1 MDRIKKILS
10 FAMRMEKNP
19 VDFYEFFM
27 DKDVSNEAR
36 KLFEELA
43 EIERQHFSILK
54 EQYDKRGF
62 TEAPIEIS
70 WVVDET
76 FKARDPHILADNSDM
91 IAGYDTNISD
101 ISVMRMA
108 YLIETDFSYFYGKA
122 MKAVEDAE
130 VKKLLSDL
138 AQWEKQHGDMFYS
151 RYLDLLDKEL
161 KDLKIILE

>member
-1 MDRIKKILS
+1 M
-10 FAMRMEKNP
+10 
-19 VDFYEFFM
+19 
-27 DKDVSNEAR
+27 
-36 KLFEELA
+36 
-43 EIERQHFSILK
+43 K